1 MTEPVASGSAHTRPL
16 FLAPLRIEALAIGGD
31 VDRVGMGR
39 AKAISAGLRLAGSTA
54 PGRPVVLAGMGG
66 ALGGTVQPGHVV
78 VATEVW
84 DADGTIERAFGGAGL
99 LAAEFARLGC
109 PVVAGPIVSSP
120 RFVRGDERRR
130 LAARG
135 AVAFDME
142 SAWVADALADHPMAV
157 VRVVSDTAECNI
169 LAGGVRAL
177 ASLRR
182 VRLPIERWA
191 GATGLT
197 EIRLAAPRSFCA
209 GVVRAIDI
217 VDAAVERFGA
227 PVYVRRQIVHNRHV
241 IADLERRG
249 AVFVSELTEVPAG
262 ATVVFAAHGV
272 SPAVRTEAS
281 RRPDLRVIDA
291 TCPLVAKVHH
301 EVRRFAQLGH
311 QIVVVGHAD
320 HEEVEGTVGEA
331 PDLIQVVER
340 VEQVD
345 DLEIDASA
353 PVAYLTQ
360 TTLATDETSA
370 IVDRLRDRFPR
381 IAGPHVDDICYAT
394 QNRQDA
400 LRKLATGCEV
410 MLVIG
415 SANSS
420 NTARLVEVAARAGCR
435 AHLVEDMGHVEL
447 GWLEGVRSVGVT
459 AGASAPPDLVDEV
472 VTALAALSGATVF
485 EDVVAEE
492 TVHFALPPQV
502 RS

>member
-1 MTEPVASGSAHTRPL
+1 MSGPVPPGTSRTRPL
-16 FLAPLRIEALAIGGD
+16 VLAPLRIEALAIGGD
-31 VDRVGMGR
+31 VERVGMGR
-39 AKAISAGLRLAGSTA
+39 AKAISAGQRLAGSTA

-66 ALGGTVQPGHVV
+66 ALGGAVRPGHVV
-78 VATEVW
+78 VATEVR
-84 DADGTIERAFGGAGL
+84 DVDGTVQRPLDGAEL

-109 PVVAGPIVSSP
+109 PVVTGPIVSSP
-120 RFVRGDERRR
+120 RFVHGEERRR
-130 LAARG
+130 LTAG
-135 AVAFDME
+135 GVVAFDME
-142 SAWVADALADHPMAV
+142 SAWIADALADHPMAV

-169 LAGGVRAL
+169 LSGGVRAL

-191 GATGLT
+191 GATGLS

-217 VDAAVERFGA
+217 VDAAIQRFGA

-241 IADLERRG
+241 IDDLERRG

-272 SPAVRTEAS
+272 SPAVRAEAA

-345 DLEIDASA
+345 DLELDADA

-360 TTLATDETSA
+360 TTLATDETA
-370 IVDRLRDRFPR
+370 VVVERLRERFPQ

-400 LRKLATGCEV
+400 LRKLATRCEV
-410 MLVIG
+410 VLVIG

-420 NTARLVEVAARAGCR
+420 NTARLVEVAERAGCR
-435 AHLVEDMGHVEL
+435 AHLVEDMAHVEL
-447 GWLEGVRSVGVT
+447 GWLEGVRSLGIT

-472 VTALAALSGATVF
+472 VAALGALSGATVF
-485 EDVVAEE
+485 EDVTAEE

-502 RS
+502 RP